1 MSWHP
6 AAGRAAST
14 GAFPADMA
22 AAATTLT
29 TATTIMATTN
39 KVLLFICIAGALVC
53 LCLCCLLF
61 DCFNYIFIFM
71 KLQQQLRHEPY
82 FHFFQ
87 KSLLTAM
94 KITFVY
100 LFKQTSTCHCSC

>member
-14 GAFPADMA
+14 GAFPPDMA

-29 TATTIMATTN
+29 TTTTIMATTN

-87 KSLLTAM
+87 KSLLTVM
-94 KITFVY
+94 KITFC
-100 LFKQTSTCHCSC
+100 LFI